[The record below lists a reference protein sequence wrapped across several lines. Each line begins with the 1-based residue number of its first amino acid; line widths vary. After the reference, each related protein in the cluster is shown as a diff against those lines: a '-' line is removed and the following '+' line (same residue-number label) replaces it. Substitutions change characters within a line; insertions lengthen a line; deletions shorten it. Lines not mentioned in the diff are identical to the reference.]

1 MEIKKTLAMKLL
13 EGKKVSY
20 TALSYPAALR
30 DAEAIAAAL
39 GLPPEQVYKT
49 LVAARPSRKP
59 LLVMLPAHR
68 QLDLKKLAR
77 ALGEKKLALATHREA
92 EALTGLQVGGISA
105 LALLNKG
112 FANFIDISA
121 HDQTEIVVSAGE
133 RGLQIRLATTDLIR
147 LTGARA
153 VDVT

>member
-1 MEIKKTLAMKLL
+1 MEKKKTLAMKLL
-13 EGKKVSY
+13 EGKKAPY
-20 TALSYPAALR
+20 TVLSYPPTLR
-30 DAEAIAAAL
+30 DAAAIAAEL

-49 LVAARPSRKP
+49 LVALRPPRKP

-77 ALGEKKLALATHREA
+77 ALGEKKVALATQREA

-133 RGLQIRLATTDLIR
+133 RGLQIRLATADLIR